1 MIELMCGPDND
12 VRLLS
17 ISIPENTETSN
28 VILVGFT
35 GGIDSSF
42 LLYLVA
48 KLNSVQK
55 IPFIIQPITIGILER
70 IEYIP
75 KIIEFIKLETNQLI
89 NNTILI
95 DVDNTLPINRQI
107 KNMYYQYFNSSK
119 NHKLFFLGDT
129 EHPPNL
135 RADYIRNFPKYK
147 KLNQP
152 FKNLNKSHVIDAMIK
167 LNLEELINM
176 SPRCPRYHKYA
187 NSPCTNFFCKER
199 RWAYSLL
206 KRPDLLEKFISK
218 DT

>member
-12 VRLLS
+12 IRLLS
-17 ISIPENTETSN
+17 ISIPENTKNSN

-42 LLYLVA
+42 LLYLIA
-48 KLNSVQK
+48 KLNSVQE
-55 IPFIIQPITIGILER
+55 IPFIIQPITIGDREQ

-75 KIIEFIKLETNQLI
+75 KIIEFIKSETNQLI
-89 NNTILI
+89 NDSILI
-95 DVDNTLPINRQI
+95 DVDNNLPINQQI
-107 KNMYYQYFNSSK
+107 KKVYYQYFNSSK
-119 NHKLFFLGDT
+119 NHKLLFLGDT

-135 RADYIRNFPKYK
+135 RVDYIRNFPKYK
-147 KLNQP
+147 KLDQP
-152 FKNLNKSHVIDAMIK
+152 FKNLNKSHIVDAMIK

-176 SPRCPRYHKYA
+176 SPRCPRYHKYT